1 MDGGRR
7 HFDDIDGAGGPPVG
21 DLVAFDGGRS
31 GGRRGS
37 GGGRRRRSGGSR
49 IGGGGAGATGPSGG
63 APGSALPLASGDL
76 GRGLLLGLVT
86 VVAAAAVAL
95 VAILAAQHDVVEALL
110 TDDPFATLREFAAPI
125 VIAGAAFE
133 AVLALGLVVTLRANP
148 FVVLR
153 GITGQE
159 LFRGFLTFLLAL
171 VAWQFA
177 VRAIDGPFA
186 GGHWWPAAVGWL
198 FVLEVVLGVV
208 VAPIL
213 EERLFRGLLLAGL
226 RPRFGPV
233 VAVLLQAAIYGLAH
247 VWALR
252 DASRPATVVGMI
264 AVGAVFGWMAN
275 ATEDLRPV
283 VVGHAMFGAWVMAER
298 VLRF

>member
-21 DLVAFDGGRS
+21 EVVAIDGGRK

-37 GGGRRRRSGGSR
+37 GGRRRRD
-49 IGGGGAGATGPSGG
+49 GGGTG
-63 APGSALPLASGDL
+63 LPLASGDL
-76 GRGLLLGLVT
+76 GRGLFLGLVT
-86 VVAAAAVAL
+86 VVVAAAVAL
-95 VAILAAQHDVVEALL
+95 AAILGARHGVADALL
-110 TDDPFATLREFAAPI
+110 TDDPFGTLREFAAPI
-125 VIAGAAFE
+125 VVAGAAFE
-133 AVLALGLVVTLRANP
+133 AVLAIGLVVTLRANP

-153 GITGQE
+153 GITGEE

-198 FVLEVVLGVV
+198 FVVEVALGVV

-233 VAVLLQAAIYGLAH
+233 VAVLLQAAVYGLAH

-275 ATEDLRPV
+275 ATDDLRPV
-283 VVGHAMFGAWVMAER
+283 IVGHAMFGAWVMAER